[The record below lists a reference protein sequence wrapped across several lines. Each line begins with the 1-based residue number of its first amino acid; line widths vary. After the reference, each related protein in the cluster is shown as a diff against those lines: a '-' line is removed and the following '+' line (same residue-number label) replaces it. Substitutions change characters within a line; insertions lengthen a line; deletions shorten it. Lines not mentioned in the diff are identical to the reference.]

1 MVWTDEIII
10 YHSVFPHH
18 LQYNREAN
26 YLLKK
31 MAKNVIKTPI
41 TCYTAIQ
48 T

>member
-10 YHSVFPHH
+10 YHSVFACH
-18 LQYNREAN
+18 LQCNRQAN
-26 YLLKK
+26 YLLQK
-31 MAKNVIKTPI
+31 MAKNVIKTPT

>member
-1 MVWTDEIII
+1 MVSTDEIII
-10 YHSVFPHH
+10 YHSVFARH
-18 LQYNREAN
+18 LQYNRQAN

-31 MAKNVIKTPI
+31 MGKNVIKTPI